1 MSKLTYDRAQEE
13 FLDYCSSVKG
23 FSRNTT
29 LAYKNDLSRAS
40 SVFKSKKISS
50 ITLNDVSK
58 FIDAPDERSRSAATR
73 ARTVATLRSFFL
85 FCEKEY
91 GEQVIDI
98 RELTLPK
105 VPTPP
110 AHALEESEINL
121 LLNSFGTDDVAS
133 RDRAV
138 CELLYATGARI
149 SEVHDLDTNDID
161 YEERL
166 IRVFGKG
173 SKERV
178 IPISKIALEAV
189 HQYHHGARVHFLQK
203 RKQSNATN
211 ALFLSQRGTRLS
223 RQGLYD
229 IVHKAAKRVGLEK
242 KVWPHVFRHSFA
254 THLLQHGA
262 DMRIVQELLGHSSL
276 STTQRYT
283 AVDTTRLKQLYD
295 RSHPRAQRSKKS
307 K

>member
-1 MSKLTYDRAQEE
+1 MTPLTFDVAQDE
-13 FLDYCSSVKG
+13 FLDYCASVRG
-23 FSRNTT
+23 YSPHTT
-29 LAYKNDLSRAS
+29 AAYRNDLKRAG
-40 SVFKSKKISS
+40 SVLKSKKIAS
-50 ITLNDVSK
+50 ITLNDIST
-58 FIDAPDERSRSAATR
+58 FIDAPSEKKRSAATR

-105 VPTPP
+105 VPLPT
-110 AHALEESEINL
+110 AHALEEDDITL
-121 LLNSFGTDDVAS
+121 LLSAFGTDDVS
-133 RDRAV
+133 IRDRAL

-149 SEVHDLDTNDID
+149 SEVHGLDTNDID
-161 YEERL
+161 YDEHL
-166 IRVFGKG
+166 IRVLGKG

-178 IPISKIALEAV
+178 IPIGALALEAMR
-189 HQYHHGARVHFLQK
+189 QYHHGARSRFIEK
-203 RKQSNATN
+203 RSSSTSTN
-211 ALFLSQRGTRLS
+211 ALFVSQRGARLS

-229 IVHKAAKRVGLEK
+229 IVRKAATRVGLEK

-254 THLLQHGA
+254 THLIQHGA

-283 AVDTTRLKQLYD
+283 AVDAARLRTMYE
-295 RSHPRAQRSKKS
+295 RSHPRAQRSKK
-307 K
+307 